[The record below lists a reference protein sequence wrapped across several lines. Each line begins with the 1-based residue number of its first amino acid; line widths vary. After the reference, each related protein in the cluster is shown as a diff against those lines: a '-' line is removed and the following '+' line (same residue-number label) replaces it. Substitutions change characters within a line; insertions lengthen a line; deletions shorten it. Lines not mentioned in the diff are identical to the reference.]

1 MKRHGIYTTAPVACC
16 TKSKELVERFAA
28 AFGME
33 VREYHG
39 FTPVDFCDEYTLQIR
54 LPNGEALQAYP
65 EKKGWCFPEIV
76 QGYSE
81 VRLLPAYVEL
91 LSSIV
96 GARLVLWSDDSDYGH
111 RILDGV
117 FAETVEEFEV
127 KLTAMGY

>member
-1 MKRHGIYTTAPVACC
+1 MIAPVACC
-16 TKSKELVERFAA
+16 TKSKELVDRFAA

-33 VREYHG
+33 VREHHG
-39 FTPVDFCDEYTLQIR
+39 FTPVDFCDEYTLQ
-54 LPNGEALQAYP
+54 LKFPNGEALQAYP

-81 VRLLPAYVEL
+81 IRLLPAYVEL
-91 LSSIV
+91 LSRIV
-96 GARLVLWSDDSDYGH
+96 GARLVLWSDYRH